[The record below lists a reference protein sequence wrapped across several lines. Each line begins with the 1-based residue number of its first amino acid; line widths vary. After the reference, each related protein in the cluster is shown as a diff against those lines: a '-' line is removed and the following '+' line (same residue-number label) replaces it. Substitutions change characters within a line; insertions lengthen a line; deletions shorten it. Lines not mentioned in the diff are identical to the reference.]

1 VAFLQIQG
9 VSKQYGG
16 LGALTNV
23 TFDVAEGEIVSV
35 IGPNGAGKTTLFD
48 CLTGFVPLDAGR
60 VRFQDADITGLTPDR
75 INAAGIARTFQ
86 QIRLFPNLTVLE
98 NVLVGMHT
106 RTRAG
111 VLAALLQP
119 PWVVREE
126 AEARRRALDLL
137 ALFQSRLLP
146 RMEQKASAL
155 SYANRRRLEV
165 ARALASAPKLLLLDE
180 PVAGMN
186 PNETRQAMELITSLR
201 DRGHTVLL
209 IEHDMSLV
217 MTISDRVVVLD
228 HGEKIAEGA
237 PAAIQEDPRVVEAYM
252 GRVGGDA

>member
-1 VAFLQIQG
+1 
-9 VSKQYGG
+9 
-16 LGALTNV
+16 
-23 TFDVAEGEIVSV
+23 
-35 IGPNGAGKTTLFD
+35 
-48 CLTGFVPLDAGR
+48 
-60 VRFQDADITGLTPDR
+60 
-75 INAAGIARTFQ
+75 
-86 QIRLFPNLTVLE
+86 
-98 NVLVGMHT
+98 
-106 RTRAG
+106 
-111 VLAALLQP
+111 LQP

-126 AEARRRALDLL
+126 AEARRRALELL

-146 RMEQKASAL
+146 RLEQKASAL
-155 SYANRRRLEV
+155 SYANRRRLEI
-165 ARALASAPKLLLLDE
+165 ARALASAPRLLLLDE

-186 PNETRQAMELITSLR
+186 PSETRQAMELISSLR

-237 PAAIQEDPRVVEAYM
+237 PAAIQENPRVLEAYM